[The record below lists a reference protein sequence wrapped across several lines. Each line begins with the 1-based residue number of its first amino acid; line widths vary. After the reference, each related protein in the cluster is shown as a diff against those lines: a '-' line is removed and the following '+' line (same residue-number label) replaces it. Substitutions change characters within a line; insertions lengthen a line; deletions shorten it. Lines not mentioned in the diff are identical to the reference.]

1 MQSLKL
7 GGQPGRAGQ
16 EPGCRPS
23 RVTLGERP
31 NLSEPQL
38 PRLENRPAVVQGER
52 EQRDKG
58 PAQGGQ
64 PVSEF
69 WSRRWG

>member
-7 GGQPGRAGQ
+7 GGQSGRAGQ
-16 EPGCRPS
+16 EPGCRRS
-23 RVTLGERP
+23 RVTPGERP

-38 PRLENRPAVVQGER
+38 PRLENRPAVVQVER
-52 EQRDKG
+52 KQRNKG

-69 WSRRWG
+69 WSRRRG